1 MKYWI
6 VVAYRTSYLKHGINH
21 DTYIFGVFQSEE
33 EAEAFTKS
41 DKAKDMI
48 SELKEKTIW
57 DNDLDDDDD
66 SLSITCRIIEFN
78 SLMTTESCPLH
89 ISGAYYNHQDD
100 I

>member
-6 VVAYRTSYLKHGINH
+6 VVADRTGHLKHGINRE
-21 DTYIFGVFQSEE
+21 TYIIGVFQSEE
-33 EAEAFTKS
+33 EAEAFTES

-57 DNDLDDDDD
+57 DDDLDDDDD
-66 SLSITCRIIEFN
+66 SLSVVCMTFEFN
-78 SLMTTESCPLH
+78 SIMTAESCPLF
-89 ISGAYYNHQDD
+89 ISGVYYNHEDV